1 MDKIQ
6 IPQIDVKFKKLVDSA
21 IIPTYAHDG
30 DIGMDIYATSIE
42 YDEQYDLY
50 KYYTG
55 LSVETSEEYGIL
67 LFARSSNIKKDVYLP
82 NSVGIVDSAI
92 YRGEI
97 MFMFKSRISLYERS
111 NIIGLKAFMK
121 SLSSGLN
128 AKEAE
133 EKAEEAKHIIQEMT
147 KALEFAP
154 YEVGDRIGQ
163 MVIIPRTII
172 NAIQVD
178 KLSETIRGEGGFGS
192 SGK

>member
-30 DIGMDIYATSIE
+30 DIGMDIYATSVE

-50 KYYTG
+50 KYHTG

-67 LFARSSNIKKDVYLP
+67 LFPRSSNMKKDVYLP

-128 AKEAE
+128 VKEAE

-163 MVIIPRTII
+163 IVIIPRTII

>member
-21 IIPTYAHDG
+21 IIPNYAHDG

-50 KYYTG
+50 KYHTG

-67 LFARSSNIKKDVYLP
+67 LFARSSNMKKDVYLP

-111 NIIGLKAFMK
+111 NIIGLKAFMRA
-121 SLSSGLN
+121 LSSGLN

-154 YEVGDRIGQ
+154 YGVGDRIGQ
-163 MVIIPRTII
+163 MVVIPRTMI

-178 KLSETIRGEGGFGS
+178 NLSETIRGEGGFGS
-192 SGK
+192 TGK

>member
-1 MDKIQ
+1 
-6 IPQIDVKFKKLVDSA
+6 
-21 IIPTYAHDG
+21 
-30 DIGMDIYATSIE
+30 MDIYATSIE

-50 KYYTG
+50 KYHTG

-67 LFARSSNIKKDVYLP
+67 LFARSSNTKKDVYLP

-97 MFMFKSRISLYERS
+97 MLMFKSRISLYERS

-121 SLSSGLN
+121 ALSSGLS

-133 EKAEEAKHIIQEMT
+133 EKAEEAKHIIQKMT

-154 YEVGDRIGQ
+154 YEIGDRIGQ

-192 SGK
+192 TGK

>member
-50 KYYTG
+50 KYHTG

-67 LFARSSNIKKDVYLP
+67 LFARSSNMKKDVYLP

-111 NIIGLKAFMK
+111 NIIGLKAFMRA
-121 SLSSGLN
+121 LSSGLN

-154 YEVGDRIGQ
+154 YGVGDRIGQ
-163 MVIIPRTII
+163 MVVIPRTMI

-178 KLSETIRGEGGFGS
+178 NLSETIRGEGGFGS
-192 SGK
+192 TGK

>member
-50 KYYTG
+50 KYHTG

-67 LFARSSNIKKDVYLP
+67 LFARSSNTKKDVYLP

-121 SLSSGLN
+121 ALGSGLS

-133 EKAEEAKHIIQEMT
+133 EKAEEAKHVIQEMT

-192 SGK
+192 TGK

>member
-30 DIGMDIYATSIE
+30 DIGMDIYATSVE

-50 KYYTG
+50 KYHTG

-67 LFARSSNIKKDVYLP
+67 LFPRSSNMKKDVYLP

-128 AKEAE
+128 VKEAE

>member
-50 KYYTG
+50 KYHTG

-67 LFARSSNIKKDVYLP
+67 LFARSSNTKKDVYLP

-121 SLSSGLN
+121 ALGSGLS

-154 YEVGDRIGQ
+154 YEIGDRIGQ

-192 SGK
+192 TGK